1 MVWVIPHELEFQ
13 MGYRNPKPGLD
24 NLEFDHFER
33 AKLTTKS
40 QYFLIQKF
48 FKAKELNQAS

>member
-1 MVWVIPHELEFQ
+1 MVQVIPHELEFQ
-13 MGYRNPKPGLD
+13 MSYRNSKPGLD

-33 AKLTTKS
+33 AKLKTKS
-40 QYFLIQKF
+40 QYLIQKF